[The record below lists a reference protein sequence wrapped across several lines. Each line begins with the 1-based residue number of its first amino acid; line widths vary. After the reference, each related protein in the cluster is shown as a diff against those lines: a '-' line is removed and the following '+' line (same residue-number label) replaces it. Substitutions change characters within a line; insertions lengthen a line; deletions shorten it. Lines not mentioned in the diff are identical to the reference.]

1 MRRAVEVLIDA
12 GLGNEMFQY
21 ALGRALSIRMRR
33 PLLLDISMLYL
44 EPDWGYDLPCFRLGE
59 HRVRNA
65 PFLSRA
71 RRKLL
76 RTLAASGL
84 EVVRF
89 VKESG
94 LDFAPEVLQIDK
106 PCILDGYWQS
116 ERYFESISG
125 QLREEF
131 SIIRAQDSRSAECQK
146 RILGA
151 KSIGLHVR
159 RGDYVTLPVCHAYH
173 GTCSKEYYD
182 AAMQLVV
189 ARLGPGV
196 ELFVFSDDMIWSREN
211 IRYPFPTT
219 YVDWNRA
226 RNYEDLRLMSSCCAL
241 IMANSSFSWWGGWL
255 NARVDKLVIAPR
267 NWYRAPEVVSDLT
280 KSSWLIAI

>member
-1 MRRAVEVLIDA
+1 MRRAVEVVTGA

-21 ALGRALSIRMRR
+21 ALGRTLAIRMRR
-33 PLLLDISMLYL
+33 PLVLDISLLYL
-44 EPDWGYDLPCFRLGE
+44 EPDWGFDLPCFRLGTQ
-59 HRVRNA
+59 RVRDA

-71 RRKLL
+71 RMKLL
-76 RTLAASGL
+76 RVLASHGLEVMRFVNESGL
-84 EVVRF
+84 E
-89 VKESG
+89 
-94 LDFAPEVLQIDK
+94 FAPEVLQVDR

-131 SIIRAQDSRSAECQK
+131 SIIRAQDPRSAECQK
-146 RILGA
+146 RILGT

-159 RGDYVTLPVCHAYH
+159 RGDYVTIASCHAYH
-173 GTCSKEYYD
+173 GTCSKDYYD
-182 AAMQLVV
+182 AAMQLVM
-189 ARLGPGV
+189 ARLGPDA

-211 IRYPFPTT
+211 IRYPVPTT
-219 YVDWNRA
+219 YVDWNSD

-255 NARVDKLVIAPR
+255 NPHADKLVIAPR
-267 NWYRAPEVVSDLT
+267 NWYRAPGVVSDLPN
-280 KSSWLIAI
+280 SSWLIAI